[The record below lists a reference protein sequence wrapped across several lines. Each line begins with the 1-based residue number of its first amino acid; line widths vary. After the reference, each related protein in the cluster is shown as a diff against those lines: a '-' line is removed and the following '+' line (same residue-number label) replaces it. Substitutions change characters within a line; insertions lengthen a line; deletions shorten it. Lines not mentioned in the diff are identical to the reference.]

1 MASRFRHHRFFFYDF
16 WRKLIALCLALL
28 VWKLVDMQL
37 RSVVPVQQVRVKVKY
52 DARKY
57 YLKEDSFLVDLEAS
71 TPSKMT
77 QLTPELFQI
86 EVTLPTTYEHSG
98 IYYLKLRNRHVVKK
112 PLRVNIKTFQPNNL
126 AIPFDVFVQE
136 EAKIRV
142 NTQGKVKSGF
152 EYSATCRP
160 DTVRVVGPS
169 QVVRNIS
176 EVSTEPFLL
185 TPDIAKSFSVPLAA
199 IKPHAAVRVFPSRVT
214 VDVLVENTL
223 STASQS
229 FTNLSLGVM
238 LPVKS
243 NLRLAALPEQ
253 LITIRLRGLSRSLS
267 GIDSTRLRPF
277 LDLSEATTP
286 RKYPATKVCI
296 SGLPMGIEIEEI
308 SPASLDVELIAM
320 PDITAPPD
328 TGAKTETAP
337 AQ

>member
-1 MASRFRHHRFFFYDF
+1 MANRFRHHRFFFYDF

-52 DARKY
+52 DTRKY
-57 YLKEDSFLVDLEAS
+57 YLKEDNFLVDLEAS
-71 TPSKMT
+71 TPSRMT
-77 QLTPELFQI
+77 QLDPELFQI

-126 AIPFDVFVQE
+126 AIPFDVLVPE
-136 EAKIRV
+136 ELKVHI

-160 DTVRVVGPS
+160 KTVRIIGPS
-169 QVVRNIS
+169 QVIRNIP
-176 EVSTEPFLL
+176 EVSTEPLQL
-185 TPDIAKSFSVPLAA
+185 SPDIAKSFSVPCAI
-199 IKPHAAVRVFPSRVT
+199 IKPHTAVRVFPSQVT

-229 FTNLSLGVM
+229 FSSLSPAVM
-238 LPVKS
+238 LPLKN
-243 NLRLAALPEQ
+243 NLRLAAPPEQ
-253 LITIRLRGLSRSLS
+253 LITIRLRGLSRSLG
-267 GIDSTRLRPF
+267 GIDGNQLRPF
-277 LDLSEATTP
+277 LDLSNATTP
-286 RKYPATKVCI
+286 GKYQAEVRI
-296 SGLPMGIEIEEI
+296 SNLPLGIEVEEI
-308 SPASLDVELIAM
+308 SPAGIEVELIAM
-320 PDITAPPD
+320 LDIPPPPD
-328 TGAKTETAP
+328 AGNKTETAP